1 MPALHTYKHTKSI
14 LRHFT
19 VSASV
24 GADSKVIPIQIPD
37 DITLYSGKRLLLIVG
52 NTHITKSNAVW
63 ATFYRKHTL
72 GNRNTQAELR
82 TDKVIGSALA
92 TGETIGYYTT
102 FTVETDNEALT
113 EVDALNRL
121 ISQES
126 QYDVS
131 DDINMPLD
139 YTTEGKSGLLE
150 PESAY
155 KLNRMQNEIRFK
167 NILFSANTMKLVA
180 LIRID
185 KDDWNVTPYTVSATV
200 AGKLT
205 CKFTVYFD
213 KNDFGNKTNDNNT
226 QGTFVVVNSFWSSD
240 KNLTLSVGAD
250 IERYSAENTSKDY
263 LRIQIAF
270 NIETTANVAISVQQF
285 EKLEN
290 AKLGESLVQ
299 TFKADLKFN
308 NQLSAVVYDQILG
321 YSANARYSLPL
332 SSEVVFLP
340 KEITSGDLNDY
351 KTSGYYF
358 AKKESTDP
366 FSISNRPMIGTYRI
380 GDSFRLYIEELDGSV
395 YQRFVSLSATES
407 YQVRSVN
414 DAGLETVTTMNA
426 PREFERIYLSETN
439 TWTEWNMVGRYLHS
453 HKLQDMIASPLS
465 LHFTQDMLDRIGD
478 VESSTSSS
486 PFKGPRVTTGQL
498 PSPAGY
504 MNGDVISF
512 SNGGIYQLVSG
523 NFVRIDIEGL
533 HVFGVSDTSGA
544 KKGLISDELYDKIF
558 DNTFMKKLNAN
569 NVYVLVS
576 NQDSYYNDGLEN
588 VYDMVLR
595 TEAVGLGNRTV
606 NIGFGTTKAGSENSV
621 AIGYNVLQNSEGIGL
636 GRDITNDGLFAAG
649 IGLTV
654 NSSQVAF
661 GYYNKALSDS
671 NAFIFGVGTE
681 DTNRVN
687 SGYIDSNGY
696 LNFRGFKYYAE
707 TNPNTE
713 VSNAPQKYVPRA
725 DGEFEDISNYA
736 TKQELKELDDSKVD
750 KGNSTTLMVKTEDG
764 KTYPFVLVL
773 DPEIKLLT
781 GPNGNNI
788 AVAYGAGYIE
798 FCDEGIRLVP
808 DDPDAEDAYVT
819 VAGSV
824 TTDGN
829 TKRVNCVF
837 DEESQSYPVCN
848 FSSVISADKMSGLG
862 ITNYPVSFDF
872 NTYVV
877 TYKGSE
883 TVDFSEYFAE
893 DGEEQT
899 VEEMAF

>member
-19 VSASV
+19 VSTSV

-52 NTHITKSNAVW
+52 DTHITKSNAVW
-63 ATFYRKHTL
+63 ATFYRKHTM
-72 GNRNTQAELR
+72 GNRNVQAELR
-82 TDKVIGSALA
+82 TDKVIGSILA
-92 TGETIGYYTT
+92 AGETIGYYTT

-139 YTTEGKSGLLE
+139 YTTEGKSGLLN

-167 NILFSANTMKLVA
+167 NILFSANTMKPVA

-213 KNDFGNKTNDNNT
+213 KTDLSNKTNDNNT

-250 IERYSAENTSKDY
+250 IERYSDENNSKEY

-270 NIETTANVAISVQQF
+270 NVESTANIAISVQQF

-290 AKLGESLVQ
+290 AKLGQSLNQ

-340 KEITSGDLNDY
+340 QEITSGDLNDY

-366 FSISNRPMIGTYRI
+366 FLISNRPMMGTYRI
-380 GDSFRLYIEELDGSV
+380 GDSFRLYVEELNGSV
-395 YQRFVSLSATES
+395 YQRFISLSATET

-414 DAGLETVTTMNA
+414 DAGLETITTMNA
-426 PREFERIYLSETN
+426 PREFERIYLAETD

-453 HKLQDMIASPLS
+453 HKLQDMIATPLS
-465 LHFTQDMLDRIGD
+465 LHFTQDMLDRISD
-478 VESSTSSS
+478 VESSTGNN
-486 PFKGPRVTTGQL
+486 PFKGPRISTGQL
-498 PSPAGY
+498 PPASQY

-512 SNGGIYQLVSG
+512 SNGGIYQLVG
-523 NFVRIDIEGL
+523 GDFVRVDTEGL
-533 HVFGVSDTSGA
+533 HVFIPYDNSKAT
-544 KKGLISDELYDKIF
+544 KGLISRDLYDKIF
-558 DNTFMKKLNAN
+558 DNTFMKKFNDN

-576 NQDSYYNDGLEN
+576 NQDSYYSDSLEN

-595 TEAVGLGNRTV
+595 TEGVGLGNRTV

-636 GRDITNDGLFAAG
+636 GRDITNYGLFAAG

-654 NSSQVAF
+654 NSSQVAL
-661 GYYNKALSDS
+661 GYYNKVISDANS
-671 NAFIFGVGTE
+671 FIFGIGGS
-681 DTNRVN
+681 DTSRANA
-687 SGYIDSNGY
+687 GYIDGNGY

-713 VSNAPQKYVPRA
+713 VSNSPQKYVVRA
-725 DGEFEDISNYA
+725 DGDFENIGNYA
-736 TKQELKELDDSKVD
+736 TKQELKELDDAKVE

-764 KTYPFVLVL
+764 KTYPFVFVL
-773 DPEIKLLT
+773 DPDIKLLT

-798 FCDEGIRLVP
+798 FCDEGIRVVP
-808 DDPDAEDAYVT
+808 DDPDAENAYVT
-819 VAGSV
+819 ISGSV

-829 TKRVNCVF
+829 TKRVNCVY
-837 DEESQSYPVCN
+837 DENNQTYPPCN
-848 FSSVISADKMSGLG
+848 FASVISSDKMAGLG
-862 ITNYPVSFDF
+862 FTNYPVSFDF

-877 TYKGSE
+877 TYKGGE
-883 TVDFSEYFAE
+883 TVDFSEYFV
-893 DGEEQT
+893 DSGEEET
-899 VEEMAF
+899 VDELAF